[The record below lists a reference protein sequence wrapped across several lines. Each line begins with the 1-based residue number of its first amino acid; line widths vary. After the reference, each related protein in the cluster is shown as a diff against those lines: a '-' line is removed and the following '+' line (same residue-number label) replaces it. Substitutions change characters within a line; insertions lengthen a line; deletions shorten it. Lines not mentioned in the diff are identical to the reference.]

1 MISGSKKEK
10 KMLRSAKSRSFC
22 GLCIA
27 AAIWASGSMLGSTA
41 QGATLSKNNS
51 DLTINT
57 SGPSPFIT
65 SWTVDG
71 VDQYGGSPAGS
82 EDFQISTGGG
92 SLVEL
97 NSLALTSPP
106 DPSLLGIGLFSATYS
121 GAGFTVNVQETLGGG
136 NIGSGSSSLSEVITI
151 NNTEALPTDATSN
164 VVELSPLTF
173 RLVQLSNLT
182 LDAIAG
188 NDTLTLSPSQPN
200 TANQTNPLG
209 TVANISV
216 TATPTSFTGGTVG
229 SQSAS
234 TGPFVGNDA
243 FSFEWDGTIDPGG
256 SYQVSI
262 NETVQGAT
270 SAAVPLPS
278 AAKSALAMLG
288 GLAVIGIV
296 RRMRKAKA

>member
-1 MISGSKKEK
+1 
-10 KMLRSAKSRSFC
+10 MLRIAKTRSFC
-22 GLCIA
+22 SLCIA
-27 AAIWASGSMLGSTA
+27 AAIWAAGPMFGSTA
-41 QGATLSKNNS
+41 QAAAISNNNS

-57 SGPSPFIT
+57 SGSNPLIT

-97 NSLALTSPP
+97 NSLSLTSSFVSPP
-106 DPSLLGIGLFSATYS
+106 GVGLFSATYTGAGYTVTVKDTLTGGNNGS
-121 GAGFTVNVQETLGGG
+121 GA
-136 NIGSGSSSLSEVITI
+136 SALSEVITI
-151 NNTEALPTDATSN
+151 NN
-164 VVELSPLTF
+164 VEPIPVGTVTNLDGIAISPLTF
-173 RLVQLSNLT
+173 RLVQLSNLNV
-182 LDAIAG
+182 DATAG

-200 TANQTNPLG
+200 TANQTDPLG
-209 TVANISV
+209 TVVNVSV
-216 TATPTSFTGGTVG
+216 TPTPTAFTGGTVG

-234 TGPFVGNDA
+234 TGPFVGDGS
-243 FSFEWDGTIDPGG
+243 FTFEWDGTIDPGN
-256 SYQVSI
+256 SYQMSI

-270 SAAVPLPS
+270 SGTAAVPLPS
-278 AAKSALAMLG
+278 SAKSALTMLA